1 MSSPAR
7 PNGNYQMINR
17 PNLLKAKVAAA
28 PAAGPTIDAAVLA
41 QAEAAIASMR
51 GEFEER
57 MTGEAARLVELADG
71 FAASPGAEG
80 QIKAIFRVAHEL
92 RGQGGTFGYPMVTE
106 IGTLLCDYIEKL
118 PEPAAADR
126 GVLRAHAEAL
136 NAVVAN
142 RVQGDGGAT
151 GSGIIE
157 GLRVLASRIASG

>member
-1 MSSPAR
+1 MSGPAR

-28 PAAGPTIDAAVLA
+28 PAAGPTTDAAVLA

-57 MTGEAARLVELADG
+57 MTGEAGRLVELADG
-71 FAASPGAEG
+71 FAASPGDEG

-92 RGQGGTFGYPMVTE
+92 RGQGGTLGYPMVTE

-118 PEPAAADR
+118 PEPAADR
-126 GVLRAHAEAL
+126 GVLRANAEAP

-142 RVQGDGGAT
+142 RVHGDGGAT

-157 GLRVLASRIASG
+157 GLRVLASRMASG

>member
-1 MSSPAR
+1 MTSPTR

-17 PNLLKAKVAAA
+17 PNVLKAKVANPA
-28 PAAGPTIDAAVLA
+28 PGPAIDPAVLA

-57 MTGEAARLVELADG
+57 MTDEAARLVQLVDG
-71 FAASPGAEG
+71 FAAADG
-80 QIKAIFRVAHEL
+80 QLKAIFRVAHEL

-118 PEPAAADR
+118 PDPAAADR
-126 GVLRAHAEAL
+126 SVLRAHAEAL

-151 GSGIIE
+151 GAGIVD
-157 GLRVLASRIASG
+157 GLRVLVNRGTAG